1 MTTTPTLRPKID
13 QRLRAGAIAFGLAA
27 LMSIPSVFSVHPPT
41 DPAHNREFALGANSA
56 SFRLATSL
64 GVYALTLVILGMF
77 ALYAIIARTRARRSA
92 LVGLVV
98 FVVGAGFLLPGTG
111 YATFMM
117 PAAGILISQGHDQEV
132 LLLFDQV
139 FAEPG
144 WIPVFLGGITYHI
157 GLLVMSVAVWRSGT
171 LSKWTAALLAAAAL
185 VGLATFMDVVALARV
200 GAVLWIAAFT
210 ALAVDVWRNSRMPW
224 GGTAGEA

>member
-1 MTTTPTLRPKID
+1 MTPSWRDCIRSRGADVDTF
-13 QRLRAGAIAFGLAA
+13 RLLC
-27 LMSIPSVFSVHPPT
+27 PPT
-41 DPAHNREFALGANSA
+41 HRPAHNREFALGANSA

-98 FVVGAGFLLPGTG
+98 IVVGAGCLLPGTG

-117 PAAGILISQGHDQEV
+117 PAAGILISQGQDQEV

-139 FAEPG
+139 SPNLAGFPSS
-144 WIPVFLGGITYHI
+144 
-157 GLLVMSVAVWRSGT
+157 LVASPTTSACS
-171 LSKWTAALLAAAAL
+171 S
-185 VGLATFMDVVALARV
+185 
-200 GAVLWIAAFT
+200 
-210 ALAVDVWRNSRMPW
+210 
-224 GGTAGEA
+224 

>member
-1 MTTTPTLRPKID
+1 MDTSKTDTDTPVLLPRHQSRPSRGRTC
-13 QRLRAGAIAFGLAA
+13 QRNRQPAQDLAQPELIKA
-27 LMSIPSVFSVHPPT
+27 SRKSRGHYGPT
-41 DPAHNREFALGANSA
+41 PAC
-56 SFRLATSL
+56 
-64 GVYALTLVILGMF
+64 
-77 ALYAIIARTRARRSA
+77 RRSPTRGS
-92 LVGLVV
+92 LHVGLVV

>member
-1 MTTTPTLRPKID
+1 MTTTPTLRPKVD

-27 LMSIPSVFSVHPPT
+27 LMSIPSVFSVHPPST
-41 DPAHNREFALGANSA
+41 QSRVRSRCEQRQLPTGDESGGLRPHTGDPWHVRALRDRRAHSCPALGP
-56 SFRLATSL
+56 RWT
-64 GVYALTLVILGMF
+64 
-77 ALYAIIARTRARRSA
+77 
-92 LVGLVV
+92 VV
-98 FVVGAGFLLPGTG
+98 FVVGAGCLLPGTG

-210 ALAVDVWRNSRMPW
+210 ALAVDVWRNSRMP
-224 GGTAGEA
+224 